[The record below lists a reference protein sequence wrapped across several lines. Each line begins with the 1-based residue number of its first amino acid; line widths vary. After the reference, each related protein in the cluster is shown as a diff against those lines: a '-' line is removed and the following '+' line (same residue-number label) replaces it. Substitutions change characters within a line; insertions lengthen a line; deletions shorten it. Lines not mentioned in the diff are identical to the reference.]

1 MKTISLRIE
10 DELKKEMEKLKWI
23 NWSEIIRGIIKKKI
37 EEEEK
42 KKVGYAVKVHMD
54 ILSKVKRSEIDSS
67 EIIRKFREIR

>member
-23 NWSEIIRGIIKKKI
+23 NWSEIIRRIIKKKI